1 MIFEIEQ
8 KFENSSKLVKRAESL
23 TLSFFLLLL
32 LKNSTLCIGGSWNFI
47 CIYCLDFE
55 SKSFRVF
62 LFHTY
67 ELRTNI
73 YGIKGLII

>member
-23 TLSFFLLLL
+23 TLSFLLYLL

-62 LFHTY
+62 FFTHMNY
-67 ELRTNI
+67 IYI
-73 YGIKGLII
+73 YGIKVLII